1 MTALFTPDELIDMVD
16 TLAKIKADIA
26 DLKGREDTYKAA
38 LIAAGHRAIEG
49 NTHRVTVSDPVY
61 KITIDWKTIAERLE
75 PSRQLVTA
83 HTTTAEEPTI
93 TVRVYGRK
101 TV

>member
-1 MTALFTPDELIDMVD
+1 MNELFTPTELVDIVD
-16 TLAKIKADIA
+16 TLAQIRADIA
-26 DLKGREDTYKAA
+26 DLKEREDTYKAA

-49 NTHRVTVSDPVY
+49 TAHRATISEPIYRV
-61 KITIDWKTIAERLE
+61 TIDWRTIAERLE
-75 PSRQLVTA
+75 PSRQLIAA

-93 TVRVYGRK
+93 TVRISGRK